1 MNSKY
6 LVRIVK
12 SELMHFKNVAKGENR
27 YMNYG
32 SVEKR
37 AEIEKKDIV
46 GLYGQNGS
54 GKTAM
59 VEALAILK
67 CILSGQRIPYESYE
81 GLLDSLNRTKIITV
95 FYIEHAGDKY
105 KARYEVSLDADSME
119 KKINLS

>member
-12 SELMHFKNVAKGENR
+12 SELMHFKNVANGEIR

-67 CILSGQRIPYESYE
+67 IGRAH
-81 GLLDSLNRTKIITV
+81 V
-95 FYIEHAGDKY
+95 
-105 KARYEVSLDADSME
+105 
-119 KKINLS
+119 

>member
-12 SELMHFKNVAKGENR
+12 SELMHFKNVANGEIR

-46 GLYGQNGS
+46 G
-54 GKTAM
+54 
-59 VEALAILK
+59 
-67 CILSGQRIPYESYE
+67 
-81 GLLDSLNRTKIITV
+81 
-95 FYIEHAGDKY
+95 
-105 KARYEVSLDADSME
+105 
-119 KKINLS
+119 

>member
-12 SELMHFKNVAKGENR
+12 SELMHFKNVANGEIR

-67 CILSGQRIPYESYE
+67 CILSGQ
-81 GLLDSLNRTKIITV
+81 
-95 FYIEHAGDKY
+95 
-105 KARYEVSLDADSME
+105 
-119 KKINLS
+119 